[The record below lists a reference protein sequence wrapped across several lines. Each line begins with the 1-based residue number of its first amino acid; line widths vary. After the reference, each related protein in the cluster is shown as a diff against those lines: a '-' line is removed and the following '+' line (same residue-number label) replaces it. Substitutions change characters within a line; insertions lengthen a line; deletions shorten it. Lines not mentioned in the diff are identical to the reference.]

1 MIEIY
6 GGPPNQQ
13 EFKVGGIT
21 NEQKK
26 LEYKMWLK
34 ELDDMVIHALAFMA
48 NKFNC
53 QQVLLEI
60 YQHFERRIEVQGIT

>member
-1 MIEIY
+1 MEIY

-13 EFKVGGIT
+13 EFYVGGIT

-26 LEYKMWLK
+26 LGYKVFIK
-34 ELDDMVIHALAFMA
+34 ELDDMVIHTLAFMA

-53 QQVLLEI
+53 KQVLLEI
-60 YQHFERRIEVQGIT
+60 YQHSEQHIEGQSIT